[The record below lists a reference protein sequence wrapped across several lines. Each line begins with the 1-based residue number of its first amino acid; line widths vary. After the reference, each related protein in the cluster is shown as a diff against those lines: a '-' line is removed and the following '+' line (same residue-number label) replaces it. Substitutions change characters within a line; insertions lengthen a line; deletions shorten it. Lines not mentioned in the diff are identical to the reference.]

1 MLKKIAKLINEDSRN
16 LKRVYI
22 IGPVKSD
29 TGRTDVLRPVT
40 KALLSFEHKPPSQP
54 VATRPRKRL
63 HVERH
68 KPPKR
73 YTAHKG
79 HKLGYE
85 EKALYAGW
93 YDALR

>member
-1 MLKKIAKLINEDSRN
+1 MLKKTAKLTNENSRN

-22 IGPVKSD
+22 TGPIKSD

-40 KALLSFEHKPPSQP
+40 KALLSFEHKPPSQL

-68 KPPKR
+68 KPPER
-73 YTAHKG
+73 YIAHRG
-79 HKLGYE
+79 YKLS
-85 EKALYAGW
+85 
-93 YDALR
+93 